1 MSFRFRLVA
10 YFLLLSLVP
19 ATAVYLR
26 YRTVAH
32 RSESRL
38 VDARLRT
45 ALAAGVAAYDEQLQV
60 AGQEASGLAREP
72 AFLAALA
79 RRDEAALRRLLAGRP
94 NLRVEAGGLRV
105 GDKPRAAAERRVEVL
120 PRGGGR
126 ALGVLVASVPL
137 DAGLART
144 LRRRTGLEG
153 DEHVLVT
160 RGGRV
165 VAASGPFAGRVDVP
179 RDGAET
185 VELGGDDYR
194 VLAAWTSHGARD
206 GTALA
211 VLSPRSRLEAAN
223 ASTSWKLLLA
233 LALALLFVL
242 VIAYLEGRAIVRRVA
257 QLVDAARAIAG
268 GRFGERVPVRGGD
281 ELALLARSFNEMAE
295 QLQARLHDLD
305 AERRRVHEAT
315 LRFGQALAATHDVD
329 GLLRAVVETA
339 VEATG
344 ASAGVLASRDGELVR
359 VGDPANDGDR
369 VELPLN
375 AGRHSFGRLVLTGRE
390 FSAEARETAALLV
403 GQAIVALE
411 NARLHRIVER
421 QALVDGLTGLANR
434 RHAEEALAIELTRA
448 SRFGT
453 PLSLVVA
460 DLDGFKAVNDRY
472 GHPSGDAVLRELAD
486 VLRDSVRE
494 IDLPARWGGE
504 EFVLLLPS
512 TDTVGAAQVADRV
525 RRSLAERTI
534 VSPDGEPMRITASF
548 GVASYPP
555 ARSARELV
563 AAADSA
569 LYEAK
574 RAGKDRVATAGEP
587 IRHA

>member
-19 ATAVYLR
+19 ATAVYLG
-26 YRTVAH
+26 YRAVAH

-45 ALAAGVAAYDEQLQV
+45 ALAAGLAGYQQELDAARR
-60 AGQEASGLAREP
+60 EAVDVAREP
-72 AFLAALA
+72 AFETALA
-79 RRDEAALRRLLAGRP
+79 RRDEAAVRRLLAGRP

-105 GDKPRAAAERRVEVL
+105 GEKPRVAAERRVEVF

-137 DAGLART
+137 DAELART
-144 LRRRTGLEG
+144 LRHRAGLESG
-153 DEHVLVT
+153 EHVLVT

-165 VAASGPFAGRVDVP
+165 VAASGPLTGRVDVP
-179 RDGAET
+179 PDGAET

-194 VLAAWTSHGARD
+194 VLAAWTSRGAHD

-233 LALALLFVL
+233 LAVALLFVL
-242 VIAYLEGRAIVRRVA
+242 AIAYLEGRAIVRRVG

-268 GRFGERVPVRGGD
+268 GRFGERVPVRGRD
-281 ELALLARSFNEMAE
+281 ELAVLARSFNEMAE
-295 QLQARLHDLD
+295 QLEARLDDLD

-315 LRFGQALAATHDVD
+315 LRFGQALAATHDVE

-344 ASAGVLASRDGELVR
+344 ASAGVLLGREGELVR
-359 VGDPANDGDR
+359 VGDPASDGDR

-460 DLDGFKAVNDRY
+460 DLDSFKAVNDRY

-512 TDTVGAAQVADRV
+512 TDTVGAAQVAERV